1 MTVYQ
6 SIPSAGV
13 LEAFAPGFTHTSVT
27 RHFGVMQRALGAW
40 IEAER
45 DLEHSGS
52 WDPACD
58 HWLRD
63 AEAARAAV
71 GAALDA
77 LCDTPAERL
86 EDRPLLRIA
95 RLTRALGAQRG
106 CRGIRAAY
114 ARVAT
119 SGHCCAARDGIR
131 WRWGEPDAG
140 RGRGA
145 LAQLAALPIMRLVID
160 GNCVEI
166 MPEDVSVAEA
176 AWRWLPTRI
185 RRSCRPRP
193 ACSRPRQPESHGPD
207 KSSARRVLV
216 RTALTRRIFPH
227 CLGARR
233 RHTCHPSQVPRP
245 DCDLR
250 SPAPS
255 THPASRED
263 PHAFNHD
270 ARLPWPGPCALA
282 GNRRLEGF

>member
-6 SIPSAGV
+6 SIHSAGV
-13 LEAFAPGFTHTSVT
+13 LEAYVPGFTHSAVT
-27 RHFGVMQRALGAW
+27 RRFGVMQRALGAW

-95 RLTRALGAQRG
+95 RLTRALVLSQDAGEFAQL
-106 CRGIRAAY
+106 Y

-119 SGHCCAARDGIR
+119 PGALLRCPGRHPLALRVNQMLAEARR
-131 WRWGEPDAG
+131 
-140 RGRGA
+140 A
-145 LAQLAALPIMRLVID
+145 LAQLAALPDHALVVD

-166 MPEDVSVAEA
+166 MPEDVPA
-176 AWRWLPTRI
+176 ADAAMAMASDAYP
-185 RRSCRPRP
+185 
-193 ACSRPRQPESHGPD
+193 
-207 KSSARRVLV
+207 
-216 RTALTRRIFPH
+216 
-227 CLGARR
+227 
-233 RHTCHPSQVPRP
+233 QVMQA
-245 DCDLR
+245 
-250 SPAPS
+250 AP
-255 THPASRED
+255 
-263 PHAFNHD
+263 
-270 ARLPWPGPCALA
+270 GV
-282 GNRRLEGF
+282 

>member
-27 RHFGVMQRALGAW
+27 RRFGVMQRALGAW

-95 RLTRALGAQRG
+95 RLTRALALSEDGAEFAQL
-106 CRGIRAAY
+106 Y

-119 SGHCCAARDGIR
+119 SGALLRCPGRHPLALRVNLMLAEARH
-131 WRWGEPDAG
+131 
-140 RGRGA
+140 A
-145 LAQLAALPIMRLVID
+145 LAQLAALPDHALVIE
-160 GNCVEI
+160 GNYVEI
-166 MPEDVSVAEA
+166 TPADIPA
-176 AWRWLPTRI
+176 ADAAMAMASDAYPQTMQAA
-185 RRSCRPRP
+185 P
-193 ACSRPRQPESHGPD
+193 
-207 KSSARRVLV
+207 
-216 RTALTRRIFPH
+216 
-227 CLGARR
+227 GA
-233 RHTCHPSQVPRP
+233 
-245 DCDLR
+245 
-250 SPAPS
+250 
-255 THPASRED
+255 
-263 PHAFNHD
+263 
-270 ARLPWPGPCALA
+270 
-282 GNRRLEGF
+282 

>member
-13 LEAFAPGFTHTSVT
+13 LEACVPSFTHTSVT
-27 RHFGVMQRALGAW
+27 RRFGVMQRALGAW

-58 HWLRD
+58 HWLHD

-95 RLTRALGAQRG
+95 RITRALALSEDGAEFAQV
-106 CRGIRAAY
+106 Y

-119 SGHCCAARDGIR
+119 PGALLRCPGRHPLALRVNLMLAEARR
-131 WRWGEPDAG
+131 
-140 RGRGA
+140 A
-145 LAQLAALPIMRLVID
+145 LAQLAALPDHALVID

-166 MPEDVSVAEA
+166 MPEDVPA
-176 AWRWLPTRI
+176 AD
-185 RRSCRPRP
+185 
-193 ACSRPRQPESHGPD
+193 A
-207 KSSARRVLV
+207 AM
-216 RTALTRRIFPH
+216 AM
-227 CLGARR
+227 
-233 RHTCHPSQVPRP
+233 
-245 DCDLR
+245 
-250 SPAPS
+250 
-255 THPASRED
+255 ASD
-263 PHAFNHD
+263 AYPHALQ
-270 ARLPWPGPCALA
+270 AAPGV
-282 GNRRLEGF
+282 

>member
-6 SIPSAGV
+6 SIHSAGV
-13 LEAFAPGFTHTSVT
+13 LEAFASGFTHSAVT
-27 RHFGVMQRALGAW
+27 RRFGVMQRALGAW

-95 RLTRALGAQRG
+95 LLTRALALSEDGVEFAQL
-106 CRGIRAAY
+106 Y

-119 SGHCCAARDGIR
+119 PGALLRCPGRHPLALRVNQMLAEARR
-131 WRWGEPDAG
+131 
-140 RGRGA
+140 A
-145 LAQLAALPIMRLVID
+145 LAQLAALPDHAMVID

-166 MPEDVSVAEA
+166 TPADVPA
-176 AWRWLPTRI
+176 ADAAMAMASDAYPQAMQAA
-185 RRSCRPRP
+185 P
-193 ACSRPRQPESHGPD
+193 
-207 KSSARRVLV
+207 
-216 RTALTRRIFPH
+216 
-227 CLGARR
+227 GA
-233 RHTCHPSQVPRP
+233 
-245 DCDLR
+245 
-250 SPAPS
+250 
-255 THPASRED
+255 
-263 PHAFNHD
+263 
-270 ARLPWPGPCALA
+270 
-282 GNRRLEGF
+282 

>member
-6 SIPSAGV
+6 SIHSAGV
-13 LEAFAPGFTHTSVT
+13 LEACVPSFTHTSVT
-27 RHFGVMQRALGAW
+27 RRFGVMQRALGAW

-95 RLTRALGAQRG
+95 RLTRALVLSQDAGEFAQL
-106 CRGIRAAY
+106 Y

-119 SGHCCAARDGIR
+119 PGALLRCPGRHPLALRVNLMLAEARR
-131 WRWGEPDAG
+131 
-140 RGRGA
+140 A
-145 LAQLAALPIMRLVID
+145 LAQLAALPDHALVVD

-166 MPEDVSVAEA
+166 MPEDVPA
-176 AWRWLPTRI
+176 ADAAMAMASDAYP
-185 RRSCRPRP
+185 
-193 ACSRPRQPESHGPD
+193 
-207 KSSARRVLV
+207 
-216 RTALTRRIFPH
+216 
-227 CLGARR
+227 
-233 RHTCHPSQVPRP
+233 QVMQA
-245 DCDLR
+245 
-250 SPAPS
+250 AP
-255 THPASRED
+255 
-263 PHAFNHD
+263 
-270 ARLPWPGPCALA
+270 GV
-282 GNRRLEGF
+282 

>member
-27 RHFGVMQRALGAW
+27 RRFGVMQRALGAW

-95 RLTRALGAQRG
+95 RLTRALALSEDSEEFAQL
-106 CRGIRAAY
+106 Y

-119 SGHCCAARDGIR
+119 SGALLRCPGRHPLALRVNLMLTEARR
-131 WRWGEPDAG
+131 
-140 RGRGA
+140 A
-145 LAQLAALPIMRLVID
+145 LAQLAALPDHAVVID
-160 GNCVEI
+160 GQYAEI
-166 MPEDVSVAEA
+166 MPEDTPA
-176 AWRWLPTRI
+176 AD
-185 RRSCRPRP
+185 
-193 ACSRPRQPESHGPD
+193 A
-207 KSSARRVLV
+207 AM
-216 RTALTRRIFPH
+216 AM
-227 CLGARR
+227 
-233 RHTCHPSQVPRP
+233 
-245 DCDLR
+245 
-250 SPAPS
+250 
-255 THPASRED
+255 ASD
-263 PHAFNHD
+263 TYPHAMQ
-270 ARLPWPGPCALA
+270 AAPGA
-282 GNRRLEGF
+282 

>member
-1 MTVYQ
+1 MTVFQ
-6 SIPSAGV
+6 SIHSAGV

-27 RHFGVMQRALGAW
+27 RRFGVMQRSLGAW

-95 RLTRALGAQRG
+95 RLTRALVLSQDAGEFAQL
-106 CRGIRAAY
+106 Y

-119 SGHCCAARDGIR
+119 PGALLRCPGRHPLALRVNLMLAEARR
-131 WRWGEPDAG
+131 
-140 RGRGA
+140 A
-145 LAQLAALPIMRLVID
+145 LAQLAALPDHALVVD

-166 MPEDVSVAEA
+166 MPEDVPA
-176 AWRWLPTRI
+176 ADAAMAMASDAYP
-185 RRSCRPRP
+185 
-193 ACSRPRQPESHGPD
+193 
-207 KSSARRVLV
+207 
-216 RTALTRRIFPH
+216 
-227 CLGARR
+227 
-233 RHTCHPSQVPRP
+233 QVMQA
-245 DCDLR
+245 
-250 SPAPS
+250 AP
-255 THPASRED
+255 
-263 PHAFNHD
+263 
-270 ARLPWPGPCALA
+270 GV
-282 GNRRLEGF
+282 

>member
-13 LEAFAPGFTHTSVT
+13 LEACVPSFTHTSVT
-27 RHFGVMQRALGAW
+27 RRFGVMQRALGAW

-95 RLTRALGAQRG
+95 RITRALALSEDGAEFAQL
-106 CRGIRAAY
+106 Y

-119 SGHCCAARDGIR
+119 SGALLRCPGRHPLALRVNLMLAEARR
-131 WRWGEPDAG
+131 
-140 RGRGA
+140 A
-145 LAQLAALPIMRLVID
+145 LAQLAALPDHALVID
-160 GNCVEI
+160 GACGEI
-166 MPEDVSVAEA
+166 LPEDVPGTDVAVAMASNAYPPTMQA
-176 AWRWLPTRI
+176 AP
-185 RRSCRPRP
+185 
-193 ACSRPRQPESHGPD
+193 
-207 KSSARRVLV
+207 
-216 RTALTRRIFPH
+216 
-227 CLGARR
+227 GA
-233 RHTCHPSQVPRP
+233 
-245 DCDLR
+245 
-250 SPAPS
+250 
-255 THPASRED
+255 
-263 PHAFNHD
+263 
-270 ARLPWPGPCALA
+270 
-282 GNRRLEGF
+282 

>member
-6 SIPSAGV
+6 SIHSAGV
-13 LEAFAPGFTHTSVT
+13 LEAYVPGFTHTSVT
-27 RHFGVMQRALGAW
+27 RRFGVMQRALGAW

-95 RLTRALGAQRG
+95 RLTRALVLSQDAGEFAQL
-106 CRGIRAAY
+106 Y

-119 SGHCCAARDGIR
+119 PGALLRCPGRHPLALRVNLMLAEARR
-131 WRWGEPDAG
+131 
-140 RGRGA
+140 A
-145 LAQLAALPIMRLVID
+145 LAQLAALPDHALVVD

-166 MPEDVSVAEA
+166 MPEDVPA
-176 AWRWLPTRI
+176 ADAAMAMASDAYP
-185 RRSCRPRP
+185 
-193 ACSRPRQPESHGPD
+193 
-207 KSSARRVLV
+207 
-216 RTALTRRIFPH
+216 
-227 CLGARR
+227 
-233 RHTCHPSQVPRP
+233 QVMQA
-245 DCDLR
+245 
-250 SPAPS
+250 AP
-255 THPASRED
+255 
-263 PHAFNHD
+263 
-270 ARLPWPGPCALA
+270 GV
-282 GNRRLEGF
+282 

>member
-13 LEAFAPGFTHTSVT
+13 LEAYVPGFTHSAVT
-27 RHFGVMQRALGAW
+27 RRFGVMQRALGAW

-95 RLTRALGAQRG
+95 RLTRALVLSEDAGEFAQL
-106 CRGIRAAY
+106 Y

-119 SGHCCAARDGIR
+119 PGPLLRCPGRHPLALRVNLMLAEARR
-131 WRWGEPDAG
+131 
-140 RGRGA
+140 A
-145 LAQLAALPIMRLVID
+145 LAQLAALPDHALVVD

-166 MPEDVSVAEA
+166 MPEDVPA
-176 AWRWLPTRI
+176 ADAAMAMASDAYP
-185 RRSCRPRP
+185 
-193 ACSRPRQPESHGPD
+193 
-207 KSSARRVLV
+207 
-216 RTALTRRIFPH
+216 
-227 CLGARR
+227 
-233 RHTCHPSQVPRP
+233 QVMQA
-245 DCDLR
+245 
-250 SPAPS
+250 AP
-255 THPASRED
+255 
-263 PHAFNHD
+263 
-270 ARLPWPGPCALA
+270 GV
-282 GNRRLEGF
+282 

>member
-1 MTVYQ
+1 MTVFQ
-6 SIPSAGV
+6 SIHSAGV

-27 RHFGVMQRALGAW
+27 RRFGVMQRSLGAW

-86 EDRPLLRIA
+86 EDRPLLQIA
-95 RLTRALGAQRG
+95 RLTRALVLSEDAAEFAQL
-106 CRGIRAAY
+106 Y

-119 SGHCCAARDGIR
+119 SGALLRCPGRHPLALRVNLMLAEARR
-131 WRWGEPDAG
+131 
-140 RGRGA
+140 A
-145 LAQLAALPIMRLVID
+145 LAELAALPDHAAVIE

-176 AWRWLPTRI
+176 AMAMA
-185 RRSCRPRP
+185 SE
-193 ACSRPRQPESHGPD
+193 AY
-207 KSSARRVLV
+207 
-216 RTALTRRIFPH
+216 PH
-227 CLGARR
+227 TMHAAPGA
-233 RHTCHPSQVPRP
+233 
-245 DCDLR
+245 
-250 SPAPS
+250 
-255 THPASRED
+255 
-263 PHAFNHD
+263 
-270 ARLPWPGPCALA
+270 
-282 GNRRLEGF
+282 

>member
-1 MTVYQ
+1 MTVFQ

-27 RHFGVMQRALGAW
+27 RRFGVMQRALGAW

-95 RLTRALGAQRG
+95 RLTRALALSEDGAEFAQL
-106 CRGIRAAY
+106 Y
-114 ARVAT
+114 ARVTAPGALLRCPGRHPLALRVNLML
-119 SGHCCAARDGIR
+119 SEARR
-131 WRWGEPDAG
+131 
-140 RGRGA
+140 A
-145 LAQLAALPIMRLVID
+145 LAQLAALPDHAQIIE

-166 MPEDVSVAEA
+166 VPEDLAIAETACTVASDAYPPVMQA
-176 AWRWLPTRI
+176 A
-185 RRSCRPRP
+185 
-193 ACSRPRQPESHGPD
+193 
-207 KSSARRVLV
+207 
-216 RTALTRRIFPH
+216 
-227 CLGARR
+227 
-233 RHTCHPSQVPRP
+233 
-245 DCDLR
+245 
-250 SPAPS
+250 
-255 THPASRED
+255 
-263 PHAFNHD
+263 
-270 ARLPWPGPCALA
+270 PGV
-282 GNRRLEGF
+282 

>member
-27 RHFGVMQRALGAW
+27 RRFGVMQRALGAW

-95 RLTRALGAQRG
+95 RLTRALALSEDGAEFAQL
-106 CRGIRAAY
+106 Y
-114 ARVAT
+114 ARVAAP
-119 SGHCCAARDGIR
+119 GALLRC
-131 WRWGEPDAG
+131 PG
-140 RGRGA
+140 RHP
-145 LAQLAALPIMRLVID
+145 LAQLAALPDHALVID

-166 MPEDVSVAEA
+166 MPEDVAVAETGFTVASDAYPQTMQA
-176 AWRWLPTRI
+176 A
-185 RRSCRPRP
+185 
-193 ACSRPRQPESHGPD
+193 
-207 KSSARRVLV
+207 
-216 RTALTRRIFPH
+216 
-227 CLGARR
+227 
-233 RHTCHPSQVPRP
+233 
-245 DCDLR
+245 
-250 SPAPS
+250 
-255 THPASRED
+255 
-263 PHAFNHD
+263 
-270 ARLPWPGPCALA
+270 PGV
-282 GNRRLEGF
+282 